1 MIEFC
6 FVCGQLMELL
16 KVNLV
21 LMVAHLLLKVKV
33 NMVHLLQF
41 LRLEDPIKVKALKET
56 CLIPVNLRD
65 RVNRVM
71 LVNNLMVNSLNKDNT
86 EQEEEIVRLLCEEER
101 Q

>member
-1 MIEFC
+1 
-6 FVCGQLMELL
+6 MELL
-16 KVNLV
+16 KVSLV